1 MSFSEKVVVS
11 TIWRNPWPPLSY
23 ICTVIFQEVNWNN
36 LIYVCRRKLDLHK
49 NFSRYIIQQWL
60 HEESLWF
67 THFQCSKHLQ
77 NLQSKHPYTNPA
89 LHPNLKSSPHAI
101 PSLQEEK
108 PKQVPSTR
116 RSMKGTRSSS
126 ICVPSQSY
134 QKSDRRSC
142 SIDGV
147 APNKRLSL
155 STQGSHEKMERKPS
169 FVQVTERKLSVA
181 NISEQFSTFISLSSK
196 MGVQGKYKPFLF
208 QLWRFNF
215 RLPNM

>member
-1 MSFSEKVVVS
+1 MTSRRISLIHSLSMFQTSSESPEQASLYQSSSSSKPPIFTS
-11 TIWRNPWPPLSY
+11 CHTISAGRN
-23 ICTVIFQEVNWNN
+23 
-36 LIYVCRRKLDLHK
+36 
-49 NFSRYIIQQWL
+49 
-60 HEESLWF
+60 
-67 THFQCSKHLQ
+67 
-77 NLQSKHPYTNPA
+77 
-89 LHPNLKSSPHAI
+89 SP
-101 PSLQEEK
+101 
-108 PKQVPSTR
+108 PKQVPSTSTK
-116 RSMKGTRSSS
+116 RSIKGTRSSS

-196 MGVQGKYKPFLF
+196 MGVQVKITLFLSSYDGLISGC
-208 QLWRFNF
+208 QTRSVRHSDITKLYQS
-215 RLPNM
+215 